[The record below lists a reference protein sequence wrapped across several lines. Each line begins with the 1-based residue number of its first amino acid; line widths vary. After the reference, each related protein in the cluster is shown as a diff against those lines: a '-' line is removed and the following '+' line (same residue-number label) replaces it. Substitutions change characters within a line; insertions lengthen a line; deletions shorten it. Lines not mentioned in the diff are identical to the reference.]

1 MMMTVT
7 SLVTRPKDIKP
18 KGIRHQQ
25 SPSVRMKREGK
36 YWIVWREIESF
47 LCGQPLMHPQAKIKR
62 KRADE
67 KKFRTMEEAEQ
78 YLNLLM
84 SGQYEN

>member
-1 MMMTVT
+1 MTMTVT
-7 SLVTRPKDIKP
+7 GLVTRHTNIKP

-36 YWIVWREIESF
+36 HWIVWREIESF
-47 LCGQPLMHPQAKIKR
+47 SCGQPLMHPQAKIKR

-78 YLNLLM
+78 YLKSLF
-84 SGQYEN
+84 EV

>member
-36 YWIVWREIESF
+36 HWIVWREIESF
-47 LCGQPLMHPQAKIKR
+47 SFTHPQAKIKR

-67 KKFRTMEEAEQ
+67 KKFRTMEEAER
-78 YLNLLM
+78 YLKSLF
-84 SGQYEN
+84 EV

>member
-36 YWIVWREIESF
+36 HWIVWREVESF
-47 LCGQPLMHPQAKIKR
+47 SCGQPLMHPQAKIKPSEPM
-62 KRADE
+62 KRNSAQW
-67 KKFRTMEEAEQ
+67 KRR
-78 YLNLLM
+78 N
-84 SGQYEN
+84 SI

>member
-1 MMMTVT
+1 MMMIVT
-7 SLVTRPKDIKP
+7 GFVTRHKDIKL

-36 YWIVWREIESF
+36 HWIVWREIESF
-47 LCGQPLMHPQAKIKR
+47 SCGLPLMHPQAKIKR

-78 YLNLLM
+78 YLKSLF
-84 SGQYEN
+84 EV

>member
-36 YWIVWREIESF
+36 HWIVWREVESF
-47 LCGQPLMHPQAKIKR
+47 SCGQPLMPHKPKSNANEPTKR
-62 KRADE
+62 NSAQWKR
-67 KKFRTMEEAEQ
+67 R
-78 YLNLLM
+78 N
-84 SGQYEN
+84 SI

>member
-1 MMMTVT
+1 MTMTVR
-7 SLVTRPKDIKP
+7 SIITRHINIKP

-36 YWIVWREIESF
+36 HWIVWREIESF
-47 LCGQPLMHPQAKIKR
+47 SCEQPLMHPQARIKR

-78 YLNLLM
+78 YLKSLF
-84 SGQYEN
+84 EV

>member
-1 MMMTVT
+1 MTTTVT
-7 SLVTRPKDIKP
+7 GLVTRHTNIKP
-18 KGIRHQQ
+18 KGIKHQQ

-36 YWIVWREIESF
+36 HWVVWREIESF
-47 LCGQPLMHPQAKIKR
+47 SCGQPLMHPQAKIKR

-78 YLNLLM
+78 YLKSLF
-84 SGQYEN
+84 EV

>member
-7 SLVTRPKDIKP
+7 SLVTRHKDIKP

-36 YWIVWREIESF
+36 YWIVWREI
-47 LCGQPLMHPQAKIKR
+47 LMHPQAKIKR

-78 YLNLLM
+78 YLKSLF
-84 SGQYEN
+84 EV

>member
-36 YWIVWREIESF
+36 HWIVWREIESF
-47 LCGQPLMHPQAKIKR
+47 SCGQPLMHP
-62 KRADE
+62 
-67 KKFRTMEEAEQ
+67 
-78 YLNLLM
+78 
-84 SGQYEN
+84 

>member
-1 MMMTVT
+1 MVMTVT
-7 SLVTRPKDIKP
+7 SIITRPINIKP

-47 LCGQPLMHPQAKIKR
+47 SCGRPLMHPQAKIKR

-78 YLNLLM
+78 YLKSLF
-84 SGQYEN
+84 EV

>member
-7 SLVTRPKDIKP
+7 GFVTRHKDIKP

-25 SPSVRMKREGK
+25 SPSVRMKREGIH
-36 YWIVWREIESF
+36 WIVWREIESF
-47 LCGQPLMHPQAKIKR
+47 SCGQPLMHPQTKIKR

-78 YLNLLM
+78 YLKSLF
-84 SGQYEN
+84 EV

>member
-1 MMMTVT
+1 MVMTVT
-7 SLVTRPKDIKP
+7 SIITRPINIKP

-36 YWIVWREIESF
+36 HWIVWREIESF
-47 LCGQPLMHPQAKIKR
+47 SCGQPLMRPQARIKR

-78 YLNLLM
+78 YLKSLF
-84 SGQYEN
+84 EV